1 METKAITRRYDL
13 DWLRVMGILTVF
25 VFHSGRFFNSEGW
38 HVKNATTYF
47 GMDIW
52 EYILSN
58 WMMPLVFAISGASL
72 FYALG
77 KGRPG
82 QFIKDKVLRL
92 LVPLV
97 VGIFTL
103 DTLQIYLERLS
114 HGQFSGS
121 FWEFYPHYFEGLYG
135 FGGNFAWM
143 GVHLWYL
150 EMLFIFSLVFLPL
163 FLWLKRGSGQR
174 VLARLGDWLARPG
187 AAYLLALPV
196 ILVVGLMNRYTF
208 WGSLGWGG
216 GSIFSHLCFF
226 LSGFVIVSHAGLQ
239 NSIQRLRWLSLALVA
254 VLLVTIFTLYMLV
267 GEPAYGTAQY
277 TLLYSLYGLWAWC
290 WVLAILGFGMK
301 HLNFSTPVLQHANE
315 AVLPFYILHQP
326 VLLCVGYFVVQWAIP
341 DLLKWMIIFST
352 SFVVIVALYELL
364 VRRFNL
370 MRFLFGMKSL
380 ARPVGLQ
387 TKKTQL
393 KEATRT
399 M

>member
-25 VFHSGRFFNSEGW
+25 IYHSARFFNSETW

-47 GMDIW
+47 GVDVW
-52 EYILSN
+52 ETILAN
-58 WMMPLVFAISGASL
+58 WMMPLIFAISGASL

-97 VGIFTL
+97 VGMFTL

-121 FWEFYPHYFEGLYG
+121 FVEFLPHYFNGLDG
-135 FGGNFAWM
+135 FGGNFPWT

-163 FLWLKRGSGQR
+163 LLWLKRGSGQR
-174 VLARLGDWLARPG
+174 VLAWLGDLLARPG

-196 ILVVGLMNRYTF
+196 ILVLGLMNRNTF
-208 WGSLGWGG
+208 LGSLGWGG

-254 VLLVTIFTLYMLV
+254 ILMVTIFSLYMLF

-277 TLLYSLYGLWAWC
+277 TLFFSLYGLWAWC

-301 HLNFSTPVLQHANE
+301 HLNFSTPVLGHANE

-326 VLLCVGYFVVQWAIP
+326 VLLCVGYFAVQWAIP
-341 DLLKWMIIFST
+341 DLLKWVIIFPT

-364 VRRFNL
+364 VRRFNV
-370 MRFLFGMKSL
+370 MRVLFGMKPL
-380 ARPVGLQ
+380 KRAAPVAPRPAQ
-387 TKKTQL
+387 P
-393 KEATRT
+393 ATGKA
-399 M
+399 

>member
-1 METKAITRRYDL
+1 METKAVTRRYDL

-25 VFHSGRFFNSEGW
+25 IYHSARFFNSETW

-47 GMDIW
+47 GVDVW
-52 EYILSN
+52 ETILVN
-58 WMMPLVFAISGASL
+58 WMMPLIFVISGASV

-77 KGRPG
+77 KGKPG
-82 QFIKDKVLRL
+82 QFITDKVLRL
-92 LVPLV
+92 LVPLLF
-97 VGIFTL
+97 GMFTL
-103 DTLQIYLERLS
+103 DIVQMYFDRLT
-114 HGQFSGS
+114 HGMFSGS
-121 FWEFYPHYFEGLYG
+121 LIEFLPHYFLDGLDG
-135 FGGNFAWM
+135 FGGNFPWT

-174 VLARLGDWLARPG
+174 VLAWLGNLLARPG

-226 LSGFVIVSHAGLQ
+226 ISGFVIVSHAGLQ

-301 HLNFSTPVLQHANE
+301 HLNFSTPLLPRANE

-326 VLLCVGYFVVQWAIP
+326 VLLCVGFFVVQWPIP
-341 DLLKWMIIFST
+341 DLLKWAIIMPT
-352 SFVVIVALYELL
+352 SFVIIVALYELL

-370 MRFLFGMKSL
+370 MRVLFGMKSL
-380 ARPVGLQ
+380 KQAAPV
-387 TKKTQL
+387 T
-393 KEATRT
+393 T
-399 M
+399 MSAQPLPEKS

>member
-25 VFHSGRFFNSEGW
+25 IYHSGRFFNSEGW
-38 HVKNATTYF
+38 HIKNATTYF
-47 GMDIW
+47 GVDVW
-52 EYILSN
+52 ETILAN
-58 WMMPLVFAISGASL
+58 WMMPLIFAISGASL

-97 VGIFTL
+97 VGTL
-103 DTLQIYLERLS
+103 TLGALQIYLERLTL
-114 HGQFSGS
+114 GQFSGS
-121 FWEFYPHYFEGLYG
+121 FWEFYPHYFEGLNGY
-135 FGGNFAWM
+135 GGNFAWT

-150 EMLFIFSLVFLPL
+150 EMLFIFSLALLPL
-163 FLWLKRGSGQR
+163 FLWLKHGSGQR

-196 ILVVGLMNRYTF
+196 ILLLGLMNRNSF
-208 WGSLGWGG
+208 LGGLGWGG
-216 GSIFSHLCFF
+216 GSILSHLCFF
-226 LSGFVIVSHAGLQ
+226 LSGFVIVSHTGLQ

-267 GEPAYGTAQY
+267 GEPAFGTAQC
-277 TLLYSLYGLWAWC
+277 TLFFSLYGLWAWC
-290 WVLAILGFGMK
+290 WVLAILGFGLK

-315 AVLPFYILHQP
+315 AVLPFYILHPP

-341 DLLKWMIIFST
+341 DLLKWLIIFST
-352 SFVVIVALYELL
+352 SFVIIVALYEFLM
-364 VRRFNL
+364 RRFNV
-370 MRFLFGMKSL
+370 MRVLFGMKPL
-380 ARPVGLQ
+380 KQAAPVATRPVQPAPG
-387 TKKTQL
+387 K
-393 KEATRT
+393 A
-399 M
+399 

>member
-25 VFHSGRFFNSEGW
+25 IYHSARFFNSETW

-47 GMDIW
+47 GVDVW
-52 EYILSN
+52 ETILAN
-58 WMMPLVFAISGASL
+58 WMMPLIFAISGASL

-97 VGIFTL
+97 VGMFTL

-121 FWEFYPHYFEGLYG
+121 FVEFLPHYFNGLDG
-135 FGGNFAWM
+135 FGGNFPWT

-174 VLARLGDWLARPG
+174 VLAWLGDLLARPG

-196 ILVVGLMNRYTF
+196 ILVLGLMNRNTF
-208 WGSLGWGG
+208 LGSLGWGG

-254 VLLVTIFTLYMLV
+254 ILMVTIFSLYMLF

-277 TLLYSLYGLWAWC
+277 TLFFSLYGLWAWC

-301 HLNFSTPVLQHANE
+301 HLNFSTPVLGHANE

-326 VLLCVGYFVVQWAIP
+326 VLLCVGYFAVQWAIP
-341 DLLKWMIIFST
+341 DLLKWVIIFPT

-364 VRRFNL
+364 VRRFNV
-370 MRFLFGMKSL
+370 MRVLFGMKPL
-380 ARPVGLQ
+380 KRAAPVAPRPAQ
-387 TKKTQL
+387 P
-393 KEATRT
+393 ATGKA
-399 M
+399 

>member
-121 FWEFYPHYFEGLYG
+121 FWEFYPHYFEGLFG
-135 FGGNFAWM
+135 FGGNFAWT

-150 EMLFIFSLVFLPL
+150 EMLFVFSLVFLPL

-239 NSIQRLRWLSLALVA
+239 HSIQRLRWLSLALVA
-254 VLLVTIFTLYMLV
+254 VLLVIIFTLYMLV

-326 VLLCVGYFVVQWAIP
+326 VLLCVGFFVVQWAIP
-341 DLLKWMIIFST
+341 DLLKWVIIFFT

-387 TKKTQL
+387 TKETQL